1 MKAIRTIYQCV
12 ICGGEAEVREL
23 EDGCSTSAAACSLA
37 SLSGRESDYRLV
49 LLMGQWM
56 VACRP
61 DDGRV
66 DWRFLDNRANWSLEV
81 EARPWCDDCKRAV
94 LEALRSRRES
104 LVKAPQMTCDFGGLR
119 RNLAEAYNTHV
130 DVLVE
135 ANADEMMRE
144 SCAEIGNGIAGL
156 LALSSDDGIRD
167 LSSEVSLNTPFGDD

>member
-23 EDGCSTSAAACSLA
+23 EDGRSTSAAACSLA

-49 LLMGQWM
+49 LLGEWM
-56 VACRP
+56 VACRS

-66 DWRFLDNRANWSLEV
+66 DWRFLDNRENWSLEV

-104 LVKAPQMTCDFGGLR
+104 LVKAPQMTCDFDGLR
-119 RNLAEAYNTHV
+119 RNLAEAYNRHV
-130 DVLVE
+130 DILVHGY
-135 ANADEMMRE
+135 APDSCRD
-144 SCAEIGNGIAGL
+144 SCAEIGNGVAGL

-167 LSSEVSLNTPFGDD
+167 LSGEVSLNTPFGED